1 MRVGNEELLSIG
13 RFAQVTGLTAKA
25 LRHYDD
31 LGLLRPA
38 HVDETSGYRWYA
50 LEQARDAVAI
60 RRLRGFELSLD
71 EIAVVLH
78 GDDETLRER
87 LVVQRARLEGRAV
100 ETARLLDE
108 LDRVIDGEEE
118 LVPERL
124 VDYRIED
131 MPELTIVALDAR
143 ATLEDAQ
150 PLIPKFIQRTGEW
163 ARAHDGVPGAP
174 LMVCPMDADGLL
186 DMQIGWPVAGTAE
199 PPAPMTLV
207 TLAAGRAVVHTHV
220 GEFVGL
226 HEAWRLF
233 WQTLRADGI
242 EPRGVPREHYETSP
256 EEVNDPSEHVTRLVW
271 PLESKE
277 ER

>member
-38 HVDETSGYRWYA
+38 YVDEASGYRWYA

-71 EIAVVLH
+71 EIGAVLQ
-78 GDDETLRER
+78 GDDDTLRER

-108 LDRVIDGEEE
+108 LDRVIQGEEK

-131 MPELTIVALDAR
+131 TPELTIVALEAR

-150 PLIPKFIQRTGEW
+150 PLIPELIQMTGAW

-174 LMVCPMDADGLL
+174 LMVCPMDAAGFLE
-186 DMQIGWPVAGTAE
+186 MQIGWPVAGTIEPAE
-199 PPAPMTLV
+199 PMKLV
-207 TLAAGRAVVHTHV
+207 TLEAGRAVVHSYV
-220 GEFVGL
+220 GEFIGL

-233 WQTLRADGI
+233 WQTLRVDGI

-271 PLESKE
+271 PLEAKE
-277 ER
+277 E